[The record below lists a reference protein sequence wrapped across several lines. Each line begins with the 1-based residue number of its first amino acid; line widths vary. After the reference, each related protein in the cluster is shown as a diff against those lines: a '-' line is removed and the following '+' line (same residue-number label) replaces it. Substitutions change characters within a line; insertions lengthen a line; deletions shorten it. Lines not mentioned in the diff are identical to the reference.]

1 MPNSSV
7 FVSSISSII
16 TAFEVSQARNK
27 FIFLQQRTTTFGA
40 SSERWWSVRCE
51 SLLLCFILLL
61 YSLYPIFLTNLPNAP
76 LQFEADRR
84 STTSHSARSARSCRR
99 TTGRSCTRGAAS
111 FTRRVRLYTL
121 FDVPERVLMRKCHKK
136 VFFVLASFVLSTLFN
151 ISVRFL

>member
-7 FVSSISSII
+7 FVSSISRVV

-27 FIFLQQRTTTFGA
+27 FIFLQRRTATFGA

-61 YSLYPIFLTNLPNAP
+61 YSLYPIFSNLPNAP

-84 STTSHSARSARSCRR
+84 STTSHSTRSARSCRR

-111 FTRRVRLYTL
+111 CRRSVSLYTL
-121 FDVPERVLMRKCHKK
+121 SDVPERVLMRKCRKK
-136 VFFVLASFVLSTLFN
+136 VCFVLASFILSTLFN
-151 ISVRFL
+151 VSVGFS